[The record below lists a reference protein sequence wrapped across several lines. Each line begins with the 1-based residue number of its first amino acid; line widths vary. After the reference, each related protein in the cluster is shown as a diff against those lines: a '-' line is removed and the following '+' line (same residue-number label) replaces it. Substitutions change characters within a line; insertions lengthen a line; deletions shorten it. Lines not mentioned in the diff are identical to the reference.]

1 MPRVRKPPDHPDK
14 VLEDMKWLLR
24 DFRRA
29 ERPDVSLRRV
39 ANREIEFSIV
49 KTTWNSFCHDA
60 GRALTST
67 VEIAMKELDK
77 TMCEAYILANLH
89 VSRLCETGRISA
101 MPKLDQAFF
110 YSCLSAVSQ
119 AQRSKAIIKDA
130 KLRES
135 SALYQSWRPE
145 SKPRPDSTNL
155 AAGFHQNA
163 SLQMATNAGN
173 MIETTFYNRFKRYL
187 RHKYHLDGSQT
198 YQRLQIIL
206 SKEDYAGDDP
216 VIRTYKALARNIDLK
231 KRPESALPLLY
242 TFSRYAEVENG
253 KLEVS
258 KQDRKLDSRAKLVRM
273 FSLLPYKSGF
283 GASHIK
289 ICQSGLYGLLK
300 RSGQA
305 ILKKDYDAEV
315 NAWWRSL
322 FDVSRFET
330 SNRTFAGEILT
341 DAVGVSI
348 VLKKPK
354 TENAPKKERS
364 TSKKLVA
371 DTRFEEL
378 DIEAYDQIWG
388 LDPGRKDLFVAS
400 DEEDNVKKCSTKEFY
415 HCAKYKLS
423 GRKNRRWTDRNPVVK
438 AAILT
443 LPTKKSAEISTLETY
458 VRDVLPK
465 LDLLIEFYSRRRVRA
480 LKFKRFR
487 FCQKKLNEICAS
499 LTEKAGR
506 KTVVG
511 FGDWSNQDGGAI
523 KKCQSGPVKRLE
535 KELKRRCTVVSID
548 EFRTSKLCHGC
559 HRELTNAKRKVTGND
574 FRLHQTKVHSVLHC
588 RNSDCPSMTVNR
600 DVNASA
606 NMRDLLIGGAHG
618 AKRFWAFSRAN
629 KNLEDTCSKVSL
641 RLSSGTDV
649 TIVGKDCTSCSSTLQ
664 SGWLGRCT

>member
-1 MPRVRKPPDHPDK
+1 MPRIKKPPDQRD
-14 VLEDMKWLLR
+14 VILEDMRWLLR
-24 DFRRA
+24 DFKRA
-29 ERPDVSLRRV
+29 ERQDVSLRL
-39 ANREIEFSIV
+39 AENREIEFSVV

-60 GRALTST
+60 GRALATT
-67 VEIAMKELDK
+67 VESAMKEIDK
-77 TMCEAYILANLH
+77 TICEAYILANLH
-89 VSRLCETGRISA
+89 VSRLCERGHA
-101 MPKLDQAFF
+101 MPKLDQSFF
-110 YSCLSAVSQ
+110 YACLSAVSQ
-119 AQRSKAIIKDA
+119 AHKKKAIIKYVE
-130 KLRES
+130 LRES
-135 SALYQSWRPE
+135 VSIYQSWRPE
-145 SKPRPDSTNL
+145 SVAKPDSTHL

-163 SLQMATNAGN
+163 SQQMATNASN
-173 MIETTFYNRFKRYL
+173 MIELAFYNRFKRYL
-187 RHKYHLDGSQT
+187 RHKYHLDGAQA

-206 SKEDYAGDDP
+206 SKEAYNGEDA
-216 VIRTYKALARNIDLK
+216 VITTYKPLVAHIDLK
-231 KRPESALPLLY
+231 RRPESALPLLY
-242 TFSRYAEVENG
+242 TFSQYAEQENK
-253 KLEVS
+253 KLEAKVTD
-258 KQDRKLDSRAKLVRM
+258 KTFDSRAKLVRI
-273 FSLLPYKSGF
+273 FSLLPHKNGF

-305 ILKKDYDAEV
+305 IRKKDYDV
-315 NAWWRSL
+315 HGDAWWRSL

-330 SNRTFAGEILT
+330 SNRKFAGEILT

-348 VLKKPK
+348 VLKKPRTKKRMK
-354 TENAPKKERS
+354 TEKKKSGEDYYP
-364 TSKKLVA
+364 T
-371 DTRFEEL
+371 DF
-378 DIEAYDQIWG
+378 DIEAYDQLWG

-400 DEEDNVKKCSTKEFY
+400 DEEDTVKKCSTKEFY

-423 GRKNRRWTDRNPVVK
+423 VKKNKRWTDRDPMVK

-443 LPTKKSAEISTLETY
+443 LPTKKTAELSTLETY
-458 VRDVLPK
+458 VRDMLPK

-487 FCQKKLNEICAS
+487 FCQKKLNLICAS

-511 FGDWSNQDGGAI
+511 FGDWSNQDGGTI

-535 KELKRRCTVVSID
+535 KELKRRCRVVSID

-559 HRELTNAKRKVTGND
+559 HRELTNAKRKVIGRD
-574 FRLHQTKVHSVLHC
+574 FRLHHTKVHSVLHC

-606 NMRDLLIGGAHG
+606 NMRDLLIGVAHG

-649 TIVGKDCTSCSSTLQ
+649 TTVGKDCTSCFSTLQ
-664 SGWLGRCT
+664 S